1 MKLVIN
7 GDDLGYTRANT
18 AGIFQGYE
26 EGILRSTTALTNSKY
41 FEEAMKEAE
50 EKHPGL
56 GVGVHMTLTLG
67 KPLTDCPSLTNPETG
82 EFYPG
87 RKTVWEKNPDYDE
100 IYAEWKAQIEHY
112 IAVTGHK
119 PTHLDSHHSVHDATE
134 QAKEVSMRLAKEY
147 GLQLRRYGDYK
158 FVTGFYG
165 PTATKE
171 TLLSILEEH
180 KDEDIEIMCHPG
192 WCDLEL
198 YRMSSYSTG
207 RLQELAVLCDPDVIR
222 YVQEHNIEL
231 CHY

>member
-100 IYAEWKAQIEHY
+100 IYAEWKAQIERY
-112 IAVTGHK
+112 IAVTGHR

>member
-100 IYAEWKAQIEHY
+100 IYAEWKAQIERY
-112 IAVTGHK
+112 IAVTGHM

>member
-100 IYAEWKAQIEHY
+100 IYAEWKAQIERY
-112 IAVTGHK
+112 IAVTGHM

-171 TLLSILEEH
+171 NLIAILEEH

>member
-222 YVQEHNIEL
+222 YVQENNIEL